1 MNDLRERQ
9 NKVFKLGK
17 KELEFLV
24 SLLCSG
30 QGREVGAEQSP
41 GVLVWGAQKPCWLY
55 RPEQAPKATTKT
67 QLMRVLMALGPR
79 FRSHTEHRR
88 RETEAFKNA

>member
-17 KELEFLV
+17 KEPEFLV

-30 QGREVGAEQSP
+30 QGAEQSP

-55 RPEQAPKATTKT
+55 RPEKAPKATTKT
-67 QLMRVLMALGPR
+67 QLMRVLMALGTR
-79 FRSHTEHRR
+79 FRSHAEHRK